1 MSDNLQPYGTQD
13 TAPPSEPETRE
24 EQYLSAIAGVTAAT
38 DIPEK
43 PLTRVEKYLNKIVE
57 NGGGGGGTSDYTDLS
72 NKPKINNVELS
83 GNKSS
88 ADLSLQDK
96 IDSNN
101 KLAGSLSV
109 LTGYTPG
116 TSTSHRDIA
125 ATDTVNEAIQK
136 LENNSALDETNIS
149 SIQSHIVFSAN
160 SKTYYLQ
167 PEQPSNPQD
176 GDIWIG

>member
-1 MSDNLQPYGTQD
+1 MATGLTPN
-13 TAPPSEPETRE
+13 TRE
-24 EQYLSAIAGVTAAT
+24 ELFMAAAAGDISPSALPTPVTRKEIYLKAIA
-38 DIPEK
+38 
-43 PLTRVEKYLNKIVE
+43 E
-57 NGGGGGGTSDYTDLS
+57 NAGGGGGGTSDYDELS
-72 NKPKINNVELS
+72 NRPQVNGNTLT

-88 ADLSLQDK
+88 SDLGLQDK
-96 IDSNN
+96 IDNDH

-149 SIQSHIVFSAN
+149 SLYDHITFSAN
-160 SKTYYLQ
+160 SKMYYLQ
-167 PEQPSNPQD
+167 PEQPSNPSD